1 MVHPSRR
8 VEWPRT
14 DLTVLLGEQQQ
25 RIEWQFRRT
34 LVAVGEDR
42 HTRFGELAWLIAV
55 HESIEEE
62 IVHPITR
69 HLEPAQHLAEHLLD
83 EERRISD
90 ALDDATRAD
99 AAAGLGRTD
108 GLGVLHGMLLAH
120 MRHEQREEFP
130 RLRAAVTA
138 GELCALGD
146 AARAAQ
152 AVAIAESPLRPGV
165 PGASLAVRDMLRP
178 VTLQVAV

>member
-1 MVHPSRR
+1 MVHPRWR
-8 VEWPRT
+8 VEWPQA
-14 DLTVLLGEQQQ
+14 DLTVLLGEQQL
-25 RIEWQFRRT
+25 RIERQFRWT
-34 LVAVGEDR
+34 LAAAGEDR

-69 HLEPAQHLAEHLLD
+69 HLEPAEHLAEHLLD

-90 ALDDATRAD
+90 ALDDEARAD
-99 AAAGLGRTD
+99 AAAGLGAAD

-120 MRHEQREEFP
+120 MRHERREEFP
-130 RLRAAVTA
+130 RLRAAVAT

-152 AVAIAESPLRPGV
+152 AVVSAESLVRPGV

-178 VTLQVAV
+178 VTLQVSA